1 MMRSRP
7 RGGKPAAPAVWLA
20 LIIAALALLVVLWN
34 LLQ

>member
-1 MMRSRP
+1 MMRNRP
-7 RGGKPAAPAVWLA
+7 RGGKSAVPAVWLA